1 MTSPDTPAPNTPA
14 PPWGLAGLRVLVT
27 GGATGIGGGIS
38 RALAAA
44 GARVAAQYSGGT
56 EAARALEAE
65 TAGAVITRAADLT
78 SDGAPACVVAWA
90 IESLGGLDAVVNNAG
105 GMVERVPFEAVDDAF
120 LDTVFDLNVRQAV
133 KVTQAALP
141 ALTDSARASVLFVS
155 SISARTGGSPGS
167 SMYSASKAF
176 LSTLTRSLA
185 RELAPRGIRVNALSP
200 GTIDTAFHQRHS
212 TPLKLEGTRAGLPL
226 GRLGTPEDC
235 AGPALALL
243 SPALGGYVTGQVVEV
258 NGGQLMA

>member
-1 MTSPDTPAPNTPA
+1 MTGSAPSAIPSHPSP
-14 PPWGLAGLRVLVT
+14 GLAGLRVLVT

-38 RALAAA
+38 RALAAS
-44 GARVAAQYSGGT
+44 GARVTVQYHGGGT
-56 EAARALEAE
+56 AAKDLE
-65 TAGAVITRAADLT
+65 TTTRGAATCRHADLT
-78 SDGAPACVVAWA
+78 APGEPEGLIAWA
-90 IESLGGLDAVVNNAG
+90 LSALGGLDVLINNAG
-105 GMVERVPFEAVDDAF
+105 GMVDRVPFEDIDDTF
-120 LDTVFDLNVRQAV
+120 LDTVFNLNVRQAI

-141 ALTDSARASVLFVS
+141 ALTDSEHAAILFVS

-212 TPLKLEGTRAGLPL
+212 TPQKLEKTRGDIPL
-226 GRLGTPEDC
+226 GRLGRPEDC
-235 AGPALALL
+235 AGPALALV
-243 SPALGGYVTGQVVEV
+243 SPSLGGYVTGQVVEV
-258 NGGQLMA
+258 NGGQFMA

>member
-1 MTSPDTPAPNTPA
+1 MTAADRSDSSL
-14 PPWGLAGLRVLVT
+14 GLTGFRVLVT

-38 RALAAA
+38 RALARA
-44 GARVAAQYSGGT
+44 GARVAVQYCAGAD
-56 EAARALEAE
+56 AASTLERE
-65 TAGAVITRAADLT
+65 TAGGVVTRQVDLTADGGPADLVNW
-78 SDGAPACVVAWA
+78 AVA
-90 IESLGGLDAVVNNAG
+90 SLHGLDAVVNNAG
-105 GMVERVPFEAVDDAF
+105 GMVDRMPFDVIDDAF
-120 LDTVFDLNVRQAV
+120 LDTVFDLNVRQAI

-141 ALTDSARASVLFVS
+141 ALADSGNTGTGRASILFVS

-176 LSTLTRSLA
+176 LSTLSRSLA
-185 RELAPRGIRVNALSP
+185 RELAPRGIRVNSLSP

-212 TPLKLEGTRAGLPL
+212 TPQKLETTRGGIPL
-226 GRLGTPEDC
+226 GRLGTPADC

-243 SPALGGYVTGQVVEV
+243 SPVLSGYVTGQVLEV